1 MEIRVEEI
9 IAVIKIIFIDILLS
23 GDNAIIIAMATLK
36 LDHRNRKR
44 GIFFGTCGAII
55 LRILLTS
62 VAAYFLTIPFVQLLG
77 GLVLIWITTK
87 LLIETSSKENKEL
100 HVDSPTK
107 LINAIKIIIIADF
120 SMSTDN
126 ILAISGASHGD
137 INLLIFGLLFSIPI
151 LMFFSQKIA
160 NFMDSYPF
168 LVYVGAVILSMVA
181 GEIIFSDKFVAQ
193 YVNEPLGLILTV
205 LVTLCILVASKIR
218 VYRY

>member
-9 IAVIKIIFIDILLS
+9 ITVVKIIIIDILLS
-23 GDNAIIIAMATLK
+23 GDNAIIIAMATLQ
-36 LDHRNRKR
+36 LDHKNRKR

-55 LRILLTS
+55 LRILLTG

-87 LLIETSSKENKEL
+87 LLIEASSKENKDL
-100 HVDSPTK
+100 HVDSPTR

-137 INLLIFGLLFSIPI
+137 INLLVFGLLFSIPI

-168 LVYVGAVILSMVA
+168 LVYIGAVILSMVA

-193 YVNEPLGLILTV
+193 YVNEPLSLLLTV
-205 LVTLCILVASKIR
+205 LMILCILVASKIKI
-218 VYRY
+218 YRY